1 MFYLDIPNTKCA
13 VPGQL
18 DIDICRLG
26 VDYYTGNLHKWCYV
40 PPAVA
45 FLWVASPKNLKAMHY
60 PVISHAYNLGLL
72 KETSFVGTRDYSCF
86 AVVPSAIEFHRTVGS
101 KSAEVASGSET
112 AFEYTHRLIT
122 EAALMLTAAWGT
134 KLGQP
139 VDSCGS
145 LMMVGLPAVRPSAA
159 TYEVRR
165 QTSHCVPFVHADD
178 RLLTERV
185 GRAGRRI
192 ESALRNMD
200 LGRRLPR

>member
-72 KETSFVGTRDYSCF
+72 KETSFVGTRDYSLRQSSF
-86 AVVPSAIEFHRTVGS
+86 TEPWVARAQRWQVGVRLHLSTRT
-101 KSAEVASGSET
+101 
-112 AFEYTHRLIT
+112 
-122 EAALMLTAAWGT
+122 
-134 KLGQP
+134 
-139 VDSCGS
+139 D
-145 LMMVGLPAVRPSAA
+145 
-159 TYEVRR
+159 
-165 QTSHCVPFVHADD
+165 
-178 RLLTERV
+178 
-185 GRAGRRI
+185 
-192 ESALRNMD
+192 
-200 LGRRLPR
+200 